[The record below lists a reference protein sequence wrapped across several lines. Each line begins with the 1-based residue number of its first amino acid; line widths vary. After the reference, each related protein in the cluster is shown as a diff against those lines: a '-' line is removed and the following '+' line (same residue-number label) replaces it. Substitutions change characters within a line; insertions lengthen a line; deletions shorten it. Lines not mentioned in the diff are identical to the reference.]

1 MNNELKNKIVSS
13 YETSTP
19 DILDNIKEKIQ
30 ATDMLDEEVVV
41 TPISR
46 YKKISSS
53 LAVVCSLA
61 AAVLIFVFVVKT
73 GSGSLRFNAKSA
85 PANDSCAEEPAAAMT
100 EEAVYEDYAPKLQ
113 MSNEVLMDAGTE
125 DAGYADEAENAD
137 ERMLRESEMAGIYI
151 DIDSKLSLSLDEE
164 FYVVGISK
172 DEMLDAII
180 DESDIVGLS
189 VEVAF
194 KNIVTSLYMNGYF
207 KEDAETLHL
216 RIDTEN
222 KASFENLESTFYNI
236 MGELPIN
243 NSVTVEVVYSR

>member
-100 EEAVYEDYAPKLQ
+100 EAAVSEENAPKMQ
-113 MSNEVLMDAGTE
+113 ICNEVLMDAGTE
-125 DAGYADEAENAD
+125 DAEYANGAEKSD
-137 ERMLRESEMAGIYI
+137 ERLLIESEKAGIYI
-151 DIDSKLSLSLDEE
+151 DIDSKLRLSLDEE
-164 FYVVGISK
+164 FYVVGFSK
-172 DEMLDAII
+172 DEMFDTIL

-194 KNIVTSLYMNGYF
+194 KYIVESLYMNGYF

-216 RIDTEN
+216 SIDTEN
-222 KASFENLESTFYNI
+222 KAFFENLESTFCNI

-243 NSVTVEVVYSR
+243 ISVTAEVVYSR